1 MAIVQ
6 QLDVAEADRV
16 IVHDLELE
24 DEPVGEVD
32 EILVED
38 GPPAHDRS
46 KRMLAAATL
55 PGSRRGAKTG
65 APAPMSW

>member
-16 IVHDLELE
+16 IVLDLELE

-38 GPPAHDRS
+38 GPPAHDRRS
-46 KRMLAAATL
+46 ACSLRRRYRG
-55 PGSRRGAKTG
+55 PGGAKTG
-65 APAPMSW
+65 APTPMSW